1 MKVIK
6 IIKTISFVLAVSFLA
21 VLLIFI
27 GIKKLISSQL
37 NSLKDE
43 DARRAQKIEVIRKNK
58 NNWQLY
64 SNPDLGFSLMIPAEA
79 TVREVSLVTAGSF
92 GEDID
97 FDDNR
102 KLIIDTV
109 YGPENIQIGTLDNI
123 KRVRRVPIS
132 KDRTNIYTIENIS
145 NLQSYLSNK
154 KITLDGFENTKLL
167 KMSDYT
173 YYYPGEKQ
181 LLFGISGGESIEWF
195 LNDNFLFPP
204 LHIDSAEGKQIKLLQ
219 LDILKT
225 VKFSK

>member
-79 TVREVSLVTAGSF
+79 TVREASLVTAHSF

-97 FDDNR
+97 FDYSR

-109 YGPENIQIGTLDNI
+109 HGPESIQIGTLDNI
-123 KRVRRVPIS
+123 QRVRRVPVS
-132 KDRTNIYTIENIS
+132 KDRTDIYTLENIL
-145 NLQSYLSNK
+145 NLRSYLSNK
-154 KITLDGFENTKLL
+154 KITLDNFENTKLS
-167 KMSDYT
+167 KISDYS
-173 YYYPGEKQ
+173 YYYPSKKQ
-181 LLFGISGGESIEWF
+181 LLFQISGGSSVEWF
-195 LNDNFLFPP
+195 LNDNIFPFT
-204 LHIDSAEGKQIKLLQ
+204 HIDSAEGNEIKLLQ

-225 VKFSK
+225 IKFSK